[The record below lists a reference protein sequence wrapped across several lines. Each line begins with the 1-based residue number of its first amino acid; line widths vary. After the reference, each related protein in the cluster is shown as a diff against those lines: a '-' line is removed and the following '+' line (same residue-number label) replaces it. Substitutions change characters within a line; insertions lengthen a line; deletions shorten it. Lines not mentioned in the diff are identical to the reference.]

1 MSISKRSSNCDN
13 LGAIK
18 RLRIGLLADLSQQD
32 FQTKPNQ
39 NVVFK
44 AGLGYMFD
52 ISYKDFELSD
62 LEVSQENKNGI
73 ANNVNFSVVIKN
85 DLLAS
90 NFDPTYRKLEGRL
103 LVAEITTMNDNVST
117 FTPLLSTY
125 KYNQGTVADS
135 PSYTFSFEKVA
146 SIRFNDYTFPKIS
159 ARMILNVTSESVT
172 SNTFRALV
180 EGLIVF
186 NSSHAVRHQAGY
198 SLINDINT
206 VVDWYET
213 MEDDKLVIA
222 SVPNNTKIFVFVQNV
237 IIPDEFDVMQHFV
250 NMEQYSLISTMISLE
265 ITKPGA
271 ADLLEFDG
279 SNTVI

>member
-1 MSISKRSSNCDN
+1 MPIEKRSSNCDN

-44 AGLGYMFD
+44 AGLDYMFD
-52 ISYKDFELSD
+52 MSYKDFELSD

-103 LVAEITTMNDNVST
+103 LVAEITTMNDNVSA
-117 FTPLLSTY
+117 FAPLLSSY
-125 KYNQGTVADS
+125 KYNQGTITDS

-146 SIRFNDYTFPKIS
+146 SIRYKDYIFPKINEKI
-159 ARMILNVTSESVT
+159 ILAVTSESVT
-172 SNTFRALV
+172 ANTFRALV
-180 EGLIVF
+180 EGVSAF
-186 NSSHAVRHQAGY
+186 VSPSYEAGF

-206 VVDWYET
+206 VTDWYQT
-213 MEDDKLVIA
+213 ISSGKLVI
-222 SVPNNTKIFVFVQNV
+222 STVPNKTLIYVFVRQQDDAS
-237 IIPDEFDVMQHFV
+237 ICDVMPHFV
-250 NMEQYSLISTMISLE
+250 NIEQYSLTSKMISLE
-265 ITKPGA
+265 VAKPEA
-271 ADLLEFDG
+271 SDLLEFDG
-279 SNTVI
+279 SNTVS